1 MKSSVLSALA
11 LAAGALAAPSAEIES
26 SLEKRNPSG
35 SFSLYAWGVAASG
48 LKFFYSDGLAYAG
61 DSSLWPYGSVTTDVT
76 FVITDTELITTAT
89 TDGVTLDSDTLFYIR
104 PTADEILPVGFTG
117 NGIDTPSD
125 AATDGFLF
133 YGSYLMWE
141 ESSGE
146 LSDVFRLK
154 ETNVTDV
161 YQVYWDTSSLD
172 ESGYYYPTVKD
183 TAPSS

>member
-1 MKSSVLSALA
+1 MKSSVISALA

-26 SLEKRNPSG
+26 NLEKRNPSG

-48 LKFFYSDGLAYAG
+48 LKFFYSD
-61 DSSLWPYGSVTTDVT
+61 V
-76 FVITDTELITTAT
+76 VITDTELITTAT

-125 AATDGFLF
+125 AVTDDFIF

-154 ETNVTDV
+154 ETNVSDV

>member
-1 MKSSVLSALA
+1 MSA
-11 LAAGALAAPSAEIES
+11 
-26 SLEKRNPSG
+26 
-35 SFSLYAWGVAASG
+35 V
-48 LKFFYSDGLAYAG
+48 
-61 DSSLWPYGSVTTDVT
+61 
-76 FVITDTELITTAT
+76 VITDTELITTAT

-125 AATDGFLF
+125 AVTDDFIF

-154 ETNVTDV
+154 DTNVTDV

>member
-1 MKSSVLSALA
+1 MKSSMISPLA
-11 LAAGALAAPSAEIES
+11 LAVGALATPSAKVDT
-26 SLEKRNPSG
+26 SLEKRNPTG
-35 SFSLYAWGVAASG
+35 SFSLYAWGVAARG

-76 FVITDTELITTAT
+76 FEITDTELVTTAT

-117 NGIDTPSD
+117 NGIDTLSD
-125 AATDGFLF
+125 AVTDGFLF

-141 ESSGE
+141 EESGE
-146 LSDVFRLK
+146 LADSFRLK
-154 ETNVTDV
+154 ATNVSDV

-172 ESGYYYPTVKD
+172 EDGYYYPTVKD
-183 TAPSS
+183 TAPSD

>member
-1 MKSSVLSALA
+1 MKSSVISALA
-11 LAAGALAAPSAEIES
+11 LALGAFAAPSANVES
-26 SLEKRNPSG
+26 SLEKRNPTG

-61 DSSLWPYGSVTTDVT
+61 DSSLWPYGSITTDVT
-76 FVITDTELITTAT
+76 FEITDTELVTTAT
-89 TDGVTLDSDTLFYIR
+89 TDGATLDSDTLFYIR

-117 NGIDTPSD
+117 NGIDTPPD
-125 AATDGFLF
+125 AVTDSFLF

-141 ESSGE
+141 ESSGQ

-154 ETNVTDV
+154 ATNVSDV

-172 ESGYYYPTVKD
+172 EDGYYYPTVKT
-183 TAPSS
+183 TAP